1 MGITSVKLILE
12 TDVLPIASFLHT
24 EICEKSLNELLVKLA
39 LIYNLNALV
48 LHIIL
53 FSDILYT
60 GISIC
65 LVDESQEQFGLI
77 IRPI

>member
-48 LHIIL
+48 LHI